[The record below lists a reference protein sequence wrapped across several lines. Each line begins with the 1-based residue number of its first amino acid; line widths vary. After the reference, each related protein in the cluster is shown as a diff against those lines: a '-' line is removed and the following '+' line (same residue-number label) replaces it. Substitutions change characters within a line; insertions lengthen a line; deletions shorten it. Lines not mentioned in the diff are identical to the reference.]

1 MILPKEK
8 DLLLEGDNN
17 AFRSLFR
24 LIKKCDK
31 STKEEEVFS
40 QIMRVKQTTKA
51 ELELIKS
58 LEAS

>member
-31 STKEEEVFS
+31 AAKEENFS
-40 QIMRVKQTTKA
+40 
-51 ELELIKS
+51 
-58 LEAS
+58 